1 MKAIWK
7 NYRDTIILLGAV
19 ILGAII
25 GGAWG
30 AGAEVLR
37 PLGNIFLNLML
48 VVIVPLIFV
57 TTAFAIAKMQQPKRL
72 GKIMYTIVLVI
83 IITSIVAVI
92 FGVAVTTPF
101 KLVNPADSELIKSEL
116 GGGEAVDTGNLSIL
130 DRTVNT
136 LTVSDFTDLL
146 SRSNLIALIVM
157 SILTGIAIH
166 MTGEKGEPVVKL
178 LGSMNEVLMKLI
190 KIIMYYAPIGLGCY
204 MAALVGTFGGEIA
217 VGYAKTFAIYTV
229 TSIIFM
235 FVVYTIY
242 AFIAG
247 GKKCVGAYWKNMVS
261 PVVTSLATCSS
272 AACIP
277 VNIESTKKIGVS
289 DDIAET
295 MIPIGANLHKDG
307 SIIGSVF
314 KILFLACLF
323 GVNVATP
330 MGIIKV
336 LIVALVASLLI
347 TAVPLGGGTISEMM
361 IITMMGFP
369 VAALPILTVI
379 ATIIDPPATML
390 NVVGDS
396 ASAVLAAR
404 IVDGRHWMEKKSTV
418 IE

>member
-1 MKAIWK
+1 MKSLWK
-7 NYRDTIILLGAV
+7 NYKDTIILLGAV
-19 ILGAII
+19 ILGAIV
-25 GGAWG
+25 GAVWG
-30 AGAEVLR
+30 PGANVLK
-37 PLGNIFLNLML
+37 PLGTVFLNLML
-48 VVIVPLIFV
+48 VIIVPLIFV
-57 TTAFAIAKMQQPKRL
+57 TTSFAIAKMKQPKRL
-72 GKIMYTIVLVI
+72 GKIMYTILIVI

-116 GGGEAVDTGNLSIL
+116 GGEEIVETEELSIL
-130 DRTVNT
+130 ERTVNT
-136 LTVSDFTDLL
+136 LTVGDFTDIL

-166 MTGEKGEPVVKL
+166 MTGEAGEPVVKL
-178 LGSMNEVLMKLI
+178 LGSINEVLMKLI
-190 KIIMYYAPIGLGCY
+190 RIIMYYAPIGLGCY

-217 VGYAKTFAIYTV
+217 VGYAKTFVIYTIVSLVFMFVIYTV
-229 TSIIFM
+229 
-235 FVVYTIY
+235 Y

-247 GKKCVGAYWKNMVS
+247 GKKCVGAYWRNMI
-261 PVVTSLATCSS
+261 PPIVTSLATCSS

-277 VNIESTKKIGVS
+277 VNIEATKKIGVS

-314 KILFLACLF
+314 KILFLACMF
-323 GVNVATP
+323 GMDVANP
-330 MGIIKV
+330 LGILKV
-336 LIVALVASLLI
+336 LVVALVASLLI

-369 VAALPILTVI
+369 VASLPILTVI
-379 ATIIDPPATML
+379 ATIIDPQATML

-396 ASAVLAAR
+396 ASAVLSAR
-404 IVDGRHWMEKKSTV
+404 IVDGKKWMEKSAEK
-418 IE
+418 